1 MIAAVVFD
9 LSLCDA
15 LQFNKI
21 IKCISVLSI
30 SPPLAC
36 GTVPGPYKPMYTISF
51 YPS

>member
-30 SPPLAC
+30 SPPFGMRNC
-36 GTVPGPYKPMYTISF
+36 SGPI
-51 YPS
+51 